1 MSRTKAEDSETLVE
15 KNESVKNVVLPTVAV
30 MASTTTTAKKIGVV
44 RYLQLY
50 PQNEYVEA
58 AMKTQY
64 KTAVKTI
71 TEWDVI
77 VKQLNKKFGIN

>member
-1 MSRTKAEDSETLVE
+1 MSRSVKEPTVE
-15 KNESVKNVVLPTVAV
+15 LEQEKIESVGTKINV
-30 MASTTTTAKKIGVV
+30 MATVTTTAKKIGVV

-64 KTAVKTI
+64 KTALKTI
-71 TEWDVI
+71 PEWDAI
-77 VKQLNKKFGIN
+77 VVQMNKKFGIK

>member
-1 MSRTKAEDSETLVE
+1 MSRSVKEPAVE
-15 KNESVKNVVLPTVAV
+15 LEQEKIESVGTKINV
-30 MASTTTTAKKIGVV
+30 MATVTTTAKKIGVV

-64 KTAVKTI
+64 KTALKTI
-71 TEWDVI
+71 PEWDAI
-77 VKQLNKKFGIN
+77 VVQLNKKFGIK